1 MVRSK
6 VRNIHKVC
14 ITIFL
19 FLFLLFG
26 IQSAIWAQLDSDGD
40 LNADITD
47 PDPYNPTQGG
57 VYPGVVITYDVLM
70 AGDLDATGFTGDVIT
85 ITGDG
90 ITFDGNGYQIVA
102 PDASTA
108 IKVYSSDRIVLHG
121 IHAPGI
127 PNAIYFLEVT
137 NSIVEEVTAV
147 GNGTGAGIRIER
159 GSVGNTI
166 RNCDFSNHQKGV
178 HITHP
183 PEPHPGHLIED
194 NILTDCVVYGIVA
207 SGSSGYIGYGI
218 GSRYINNDVSRSGAD
233 GVGIGTTRVKEI
245 ADNDFTDCKTAI
257 KLFSFSNDWE
267 LDPNA
272 VLNSSGNS
280 FTRVHTGFT
289 FGAKPETVIGDMDF
303 SSSDINIT
311 HTAITVFGSDGV
323 TLRRIHA
330 PGIPNAIWFSGV
342 TNSTVEEVTAVGNG
356 TGAGIRIVR
365 GSVGN
370 TIRDC
375 DFSHHGSGVSITHPP
390 EPHPGHLIEGNI
402 LTDCVS
408 YGIMA
413 ESSSGDI
420 GYGIGSRYINND
432 VSRSGSAGINTTRV
446 EQISGND
453 FTGCGAAIK
462 LFSFSNDWELDPNA
476 VLNSNQNRFKGVR
489 TGFVFG
495 YTKPGTVIGDIDF
508 SSPDINITNTAIHV
522 TAVYVPELNGI
533 VLRGIHA
540 PGIPNAIE
548 FWGVT
553 NSIVEDV
560 TAIGNGTGAG
570 IRIVRG
576 SVGNTIRDCD
586 FSHHGSGVSI
596 THPPEPHPG
605 HLIEDNTLTD
615 CVHYGIMAESTSGDI
630 GYGIG
635 SRYINN
641 DVSRS
646 GSAGINT
653 TRVEEISGNNF
664 TDCKTGLTLISSPEA
679 KVFHNNFVNN
689 SNVGVHSDEPIELSH
704 NGEGNYWGRACPG
717 PLFVQS
723 EDTNSP
729 DVVDSHPYASFNG
742 WLGGE
747 TPGCPGIPPI
757 VGAITVPMD
766 PVQVNATVNA
776 SATFTDPDIGDT
788 HTAVWSW
795 GDNTTTPQE
804 GVISPVEAS
813 HAYDSPGV
821 YTITLTVTDSYDESG
836 ESIFQYV
843 VVYDPNVGF
852 VTGGGWIDSPEGAY
866 PADPSLTGKAN
877 FGFNSTYKN
886 KDDNIP
892 TGQTEFNFNVADLN
906 FHSGSYEWLVVAEHK
921 AQYKGVGTINGSGNY
936 GLMLTV
942 IDEKLTPSTDKDLFR
957 IKIWDK
963 DDNDAVVY
971 DNQMG
976 DEDDADPA
984 TAIGGGNITIHEEGN
999 AAPVKAEGLGQ
1010 VHLSNLNQVVTKTKL
1025 LRNYPNPFNPETWI
1039 PYQLK
1044 DSVDVIISIYDLS
1057 GRLVRR
1063 LELGQKTAGFYL
1075 TKDRA
1080 AYWDGKN
1087 NCGEKVSSGVYL
1099 YHLQTGDYNAIKRM
1113 LMVK

>member
-90 ITFDGNGYQIVA
+90 ITFDVNGYQIVA

-342 TNSTVEEVTAVGNG
+342 TNSTVEEVTAV
-356 TGAGIRIVR
+356 
-365 GSVGN
+365 
-370 TIRDC
+370 
-375 DFSHHGSGVSITHPP
+375 
-390 EPHPGHLIEGNI
+390 
-402 LTDCVS
+402 
-408 YGIMA
+408 
-413 ESSSGDI
+413 
-420 GYGIGSRYINND
+420 
-432 VSRSGSAGINTTRV
+432 
-446 EQISGND
+446 
-453 FTGCGAAIK
+453 
-462 LFSFSNDWELDPNA
+462 
-476 VLNSNQNRFKGVR
+476 
-489 TGFVFG
+489 
-495 YTKPGTVIGDIDF
+495 
-508 SSPDINITNTAIHV
+508 
-522 TAVYVPELNGI
+522 
-533 VLRGIHA
+533 
-540 PGIPNAIE
+540 
-548 FWGVT
+548 
-553 NSIVEDV
+553 
-560 TAIGNGTGAG
+560 GNGTGAG